1 MLDVLETIFEF
12 LQGLA
17 YAGYTSA
24 SALSDGVD
32 FLFSAV
38 PYVTNFLSVGHTGFI
53 SSCCLLLVGL
63 GIIRLLWVGGG
74 D

>member
-17 YAGYTSA
+17 YSGYTIA

-32 FLFSAV
+32 FLYSAI
-38 PYVTNFLSVGHTGFI
+38 PFARNFVSYSHTGFI
-53 SSCCLLLVGL
+53 SSCCLVLLGL
-63 GIIRLLWVGGG
+63 GLIRLIWVGGG
-74 D
+74 E